1 MDDNPDIENEL
12 PERAY
17 EMDANLVENVQSFI
31 ETQDKD
37 GLVALFNQYHA
48 ADIAD
53 LFEQIDPIS
62 RSALKFT
69 CIWDIHDVEVARK
82 NDGATYIG

>member
-17 EMDANLVENVQSFI
+17 QMDVTLVDNVLSFI

-37 GLVALFNQYHA
+37 GLVALFDQFHA

-53 LFEQIDPIS
+53 LFEQIDSTS
-62 RSALKFT
+62 RSALIQLWGK
-69 CIWDIHDVEVARK
+69 DIDGEVFAEM
-82 NDGATYIG
+82 D